1 MKTVCTHFRRR
12 EKHGTRTRD
21 SCRSQR
27 GDLVSIET
35 EDERNFIKKSNDTI
49 YHIGLEKKAGNWTW
63 VSGRQL
69 NFPQWINNL
78 SRSDG
83 EVASISW
90 KSNDECMQVKS
101 GARDADYLYIFEFHK
116 SNSKLE
122 LSLKKV
128 FKRKSIPKTLRRN
141 KCILMDPAGFTDV

>member
-21 SCRSQR
+21 NCRSQ
-27 GDLVSIET
+27 GGNLVSIET
-35 EDERNFIKKSNDTI
+35 EDVRNFIKKSNDTI
-49 YHIGLEKKAGNWTW
+49 YHIGLKKASNWTW
-63 VSGRQL
+63 MSGRRL

-90 KSNDECMQVKS
+90 KSSDECMQ
-101 GARDADYLYIFEFHK
+101 DYLYICEFHK
-116 SNSKLE
+116 GNSKLQ
-122 LSLKKV
+122 LSLKNA
-128 FKRKSIPKTLRRN
+128 FKGKSIPKTLRRN
-141 KCILMDPAGFTDV
+141 KYIIMDPAGFTDA

>member
-1 MKTVCTHFRRR
+1 MIQFIT
-12 EKHGTRTRD
+12 
-21 SCRSQR
+21 
-27 GDLVSIET
+27 LV
-35 EDERNFIKKSNDTI
+35 KK
-49 YHIGLEKKAGNWTW
+49 KKASNWTW
-63 VSGRQL
+63 VSGRRL

-101 GARDADYLYIFEFHK
+101 GARKADYLYIFEFHK
-116 SNSKLE
+116 SNSKLQ

-128 FKRKSIPKTLRRN
+128 FKRKSIPKMYPYGSCRFYWYLEKKVALCWLILGPSPLRQHFVWPTLAWGAIHKALFHEN
-141 KCILMDPAGFTDV
+141 NL

>member
-1 MKTVCTHFRRR
+1 MGQEQETIVEANEETWFPQKQ
-12 EKHGTRTRD
+12 KMNGILL
-21 SCRSQR
+21 RSLMIQFIT
-27 GDLVSIET
+27 LVQ
-35 EDERNFIKKSNDTI
+35 K
-49 YHIGLEKKAGNWTW
+49 KKASNWTW
-63 VSGRQL
+63 VSGRRL

-116 SNSKLE
+116 SNSKLQ

-141 KCILMDPAGFTDV
+141 KYIIMDPAGFTDIQKKKWLCAD